1 MYRVFKTDSLDY
13 DSDKQEVF
21 VDVLGTLAEVYAAT
35 TSRQFDSYYVVYR
48 DSNYHTPDFVC
59 YYYKGERR
67 Y

>member
-1 MYRVFKTDSLDY
+1 MYRVCKTDSLDP

-21 VDVLGTLAEVYAAT
+21 VDTLGTLAEIYAAT
-35 TSRQFDSYYVVYR
+35 SSRQFDSYYVVYR
-48 DSNYHTPDFVC
+48 DSSYHTPDFIC